1 MAKARVIYNP
11 KSGKEQMKKN
21 LPDILNI
28 LESEGYE
35 ASAFAT
41 TPEVDSA
48 KNEAYR
54 CARAGF
60 ELLVVAGG
68 DGTINEVVN
77 GIAPLRRRPKMAIIP
92 GGTTNDYARAL
103 MIPRNN
109 PVEAIQLIKKKQTI
123 KMDIGKAAD
132 NYFIN
137 IAAGGALTELT
148 YDVSSE
154 LKTAFGYLAY
164 LAKGAEILPRI
175 KPVKMKITYDDGI
188 FEGYAS
194 MFFVALTNSVGGFEK
209 IVPDATLDDGN
220 FSLIIVKTA
229 NVFEILHLVALM
241 NTGKHIYDKRIIY
254 VKTSKVKVK
263 LLEAER
269 MMINI
274 DGEYGGDAPMT
285 FRNLKNHIEIF
296 ANIDE
301 MSDAAVIGH
310 YDEEEEKYAQVKSE
324 LIKEL
329 EEIDKTKND
338 S

>member
-11 KSGKEQMKKN
+11 KSGKEQMKKY
-21 LPDILNI
+21 LPDVLNI
-28 LESEGYE
+28 LETEGYE
-35 ASAFAT
+35 TSAFAT
-41 TPEVDSA
+41 TADVDSA

-60 ELLVVAGG
+60 DLLVVAGG

-109 PVEAIQLIKKKQTI
+109 PVEAIQLIRKKQTI

-175 KPVKMKITYDDGI
+175 KPVKMKITYDDGV

-254 VKTSKVKVK
+254 VKSSKIKVK
-263 LLEAER
+263 LLEDER

-301 MSDAAVIGH
+301 MSDDAVIGH
-310 YDEEEEKYAQVKSE
+310 YDEEEEKYAQVKSD

-329 EEIDKTKND
+329 EEIDKTKNEL
-338 S
+338 